1 VPSGFSSTSPSVP
14 SFPDGAAASSSSL
27 GASHSRTRRRRCG
40 PCGGCLRRLRGVP
53 SPSPQLAACPT
64 NDDCLSAF
72 AVSAAAGDSLT
83 VAQCI
88 RPPASCSSCFVSRG
102 SPEHRRPRT
111 TVRRWL
117 GAPFFVI
124 PLLAYCSVITCNFF
138 IGLTHSY
145 LLPIGS
151 AGWSGIVS
159 VGLHPLI
166 PPQRVSSRFVP
177 CSQPP
182 LMSMRRLHCS
192 VICLTE
198 Q

>member
-1 VPSGFSSTSPSVP
+1 MPSGFSSTSPSVP

-64 NDDCLSAF
+64 NDDYLSAF
-72 AVSAAAGDSLT
+72 AVSTAAGDSLT
-83 VAQCI
+83 VAQCV

-117 GAPFFVI
+117 GAPFFQYC
-124 PLLAYCSVITCNFF
+124 LLRYSSASLLLCY
-138 IGLTHSY
+138 Y
-145 LLPIGS
+145 LQLRHICCLLVLQECRLE
-151 AGWSGIVS
+151 WKCGIVS
-159 VGLHPLI
+159 VG
-166 PPQRVSSRFVP
+166 SR
-177 CSQPP
+177 
-182 LMSMRRLHCS
+182 L
-192 VICLTE
+192 
-198 Q
+198 